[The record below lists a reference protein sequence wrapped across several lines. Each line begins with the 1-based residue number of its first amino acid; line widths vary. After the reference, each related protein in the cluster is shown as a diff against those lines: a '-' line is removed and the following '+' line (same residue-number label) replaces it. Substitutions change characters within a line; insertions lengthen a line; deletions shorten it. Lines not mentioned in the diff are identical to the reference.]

1 MVARAKEARTDGDL
15 PSAATLLSEA
25 LGMWNRSVGLI
36 ERPKIYCEGVRSV
49 QVNTAACF
57 GFPARTSWSVGLSE
71 RTKIYCEGVRSV
83 RGREGSRPAGVA
95 RTVISRARSDP
106 GGG

>member
-1 MVARAKEARTDGDL
+1 MDLNRFKQVVARAKEARTDGDL

-25 LGMWNRSVGLI
+25 LGMWNRSVGL
-36 ERPKIYCEGVRSV
+36 S
-49 QVNTAACF
+49 A
-57 GFPARTSWSVGLSE
+57 
-71 RTKIYCEGVRSV
+71 RTKIYCESVRSV